1 MRDFRKGKA
10 QMNKVA
16 LLFSEETK
24 RIKYLVNIIKDE
36 YEVISVRSF
45 EDVKNLL
52 EKSFDSLSALIID
65 HPSDKPYINDLL
77 DYVDKRN
84 SYMFTLPILLL
95 THYSMIEDD
104 DKYLSNLAMGMIT
117 EGESKRTVLQR
128 IKNTIKFSN
137 SANFDDFSKM
147 LKSLPSLIY
156 LKDTKGRYAFCS
168 QSWHHMKDSYT
179 NIKGLTDVDIR
190 KNKEN
195 AKFGLMNDLKVVETG
210 EGMKYIIKEEDE
222 EGTDYLQIIKEPL
235 KNEKGDVTGIIAIVN
250 NVTESELLK
259 QELRQKSITDQL
271 TGVYNRAYFE
281 ELVEDYKN
289 NITLPLTI
297 ISADCDGLKKINDKY
312 GHAAGDK
319 YICFAK
325 EAIQESLPANSYLF
339 RMGGDE
345 FVAIIPGMK
354 KYEASIVV
362 KNIVK
367 NSKKYK
373 TNTFQLKLSA
383 GSYTIA
389 KHGVSVEN
397 GTALS
402 DKAMYKMKKKHK

>member
-1 MRDFRKGKA
+1 MEKI
-10 QMNKVA
+10 A
-16 LLFSEETK
+16 LLYSEQTN
-24 RIKYLVNIIKDE
+24 RIKYIVDILKDE
-36 YEVISVRSF
+36 YEIIHIHTLDEVKSLLNDSF
-45 EDVKNLL
+45 SLL
-52 EKSFDSLSALIID
+52 TALIID
-65 HPSDKPYINDLL
+65 HPSDKTYIDALL
-77 DYVDKRN
+77 KDIEERN
-84 SYMFTLPILLL
+84 SYMFTLPVLLL
-95 THYSMIEDD
+95 THYTMVEED
-104 DKYLSNLAMGMIT
+104 DKYLSDVAVGMIT
-117 EGESKRTVLQR
+117 EGESKNTVLRR
-128 IKNTIKFSN
+128 IKSANKFSN
-137 SANFDDFSKM
+137 SASFDDFSKM
-147 LKSLPSLIY
+147 LTALPSLIY
-156 LKDTKGRYAFCS
+156 LKDKNGRYAFCS
-168 QSWHHMKDSYT
+168 QDWHHVKYPNQS
-179 NIKGLTDVDIR
+179 IRGLTDFDIR
-190 KNKEN
+190 KSKEN
-195 AKFGLMNDLKVVETG
+195 ARIAQESDMKVMSSGRGSSYV
-210 EGMKYIIKEEDE
+210 IKEEDD
-222 EGTDYLQIIKEPL
+222 EGIDYLQIIKEPL

-319 YICFAK
+319 YICCAK
-325 EAIQESLPANSYLF
+325 EAIRESLPANSYLF

-345 FVAIIPGMK
+345 FVAIVPGMK
-354 KYEASIVV
+354 KYEASILV